1 MANTDQSSRFAVA
14 SVRSLAVAIAAP
26 LFLAGCLQGSNV
38 HQPTHRMNP
47 VQVAES
53 VERLELYARPNGLEL
68 SARDE
73 FAVQDFLHGYRTN
86 GSGPIY
92 INRPA
97 GTLTGQGV
105 MQTNALLTRLMAETA
120 IAPGRVQS
128 GEYYSRPGDPAPVVI
143 SYRTLK
149 AISQDCSRLGDLSRT
164 YSNGVTPEFG
174 CFASANLAAMIT
186 DPRQLIEPYASDTP
200 NAQRRQVVYDRYIQG
215 TSTASETP
223 EGQSVSSQDV
233 GG

>member
-1 MANTDQSSRFAVA
+1 MKTCRQSGRL
-14 SVRSLAVAIAAP
+14 SVLSARMLTVTLAAP
-26 LFLAGCLQGSNV
+26 LFLAGCLQGSTIN
-38 HQPTHRMNP
+38 QPTHRLNP
-47 VQVAES
+47 VKVAES

-73 FAVQDFLHGYRTN
+73 FAVQQFLHAYAAN

-97 GTLTGQGV
+97 NGLNGQGV
-105 MQTNALLTRLMAETA
+105 LQTNALLTRLMAATA
-120 IAPGRVQS
+120 IRPDAVQS
-128 GEYYSRPGDPAPVVI
+128 GEYYSRPGDPAPVVL

-149 AISQDCSRLGDLSRT
+149 AISQDCSRLGDLSQT
-164 YSNGVTPEFG
+164 YGNSVTPEFG

-215 TSTASETP
+215 NSTASERP
-223 EGQSVSSQDV
+223 EGQSVSSQEA